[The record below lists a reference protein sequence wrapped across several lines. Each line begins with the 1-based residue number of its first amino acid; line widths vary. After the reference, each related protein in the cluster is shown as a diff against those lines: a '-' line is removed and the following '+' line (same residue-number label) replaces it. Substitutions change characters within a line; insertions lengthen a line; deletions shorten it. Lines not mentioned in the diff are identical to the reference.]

1 MSEPYLEITFR
12 RGKALAAYYYLQR
25 RPGQKSFKTRR
36 VEPGMVID
44 FNRGGEPI
52 GGYFQLALGDT
63 VYGAWG
69 ATLHE
74 YLELRPVYLAYW
86 TILADAAAQGYRFLD
101 MGRSPAGSS
110 ASNYKGQWATQMTPI
125 YQQTWT
131 PRPGGSQDGAVSV
144 AQQAQSDARFQMVRR
159 VWPKLPFPVAQRLG
173 PLLRR
178 HVPFA

>member
-1 MSEPYLEITFR
+1 MSRFTHQAGTPVFGRKFLQNVVESFPGGFNLAMVYLA
-12 RGKALAAYYYLQR
+12 GK
-25 RPGQKSFKTRR
+25 
-36 VEPGMVID
+36 
-44 FNRGGEPI
+44 PI
-52 GGYFQLALGDT
+52 GGYFQLEMGDT

-86 TILADAAAQGYRFLD
+86 TIRADAAAHGFRYLD

-110 ASNYKGQWATQMTPI
+110 ASKYKGQWATQMTPI

-131 PRPGGSQDGAVSV
+131 PRPSGSRMESVSV
-144 AQQAQSDARFQMVRR
+144 ARQAQSDARFQMVRR
-159 VWPKLPFPVAQRLG
+159 VWPKLPYAVAQRLG